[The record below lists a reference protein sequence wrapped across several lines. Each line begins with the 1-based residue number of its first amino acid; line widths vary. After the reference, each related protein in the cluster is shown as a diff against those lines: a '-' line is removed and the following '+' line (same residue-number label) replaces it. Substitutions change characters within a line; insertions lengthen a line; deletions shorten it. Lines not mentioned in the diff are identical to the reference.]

1 MKKLLQYLLCIIIL
15 AILVFGTIIFYERH
29 IVARSVIENEGEYV
43 VLLHGLGRTSL
54 SMQKLAVS
62 LSKNG
67 YRVINISYPSRS
79 DTVENLVKNN
89 LAIELDK
96 KYIDKNKK
104 INFVT
109 HSMGAAMI
117 RYYLVTYTV
126 ENLNRVVM
134 LAPPNSGGEAADR
147 WVNNRI
153 VNFLMG
159 PALAEMTTDQF
170 SFVNKL
176 PAPNYEVGIIAGKY
190 DKKVSL
196 ERAKLEGMKDFLAVE
211 RGHTWIMRDSAVAAA
226 VVKFL
231 NNGHF

>member
-1 MKKLLQYLLCIIIL
+1 MKKLLQYLLYIIIFAVL
-15 AILVFGTIIFYERH
+15 IFGATILYERH
-29 IVARSVIENEGEYV
+29 IVAKSVADNEGEYV

-79 DTVENLVKNN
+79 GTIENLVKNN
-89 LAIELDK
+89 IAVELDK

-109 HSMGAAMI
+109 HSMGAVMV
-117 RYYLVTYTV
+117 RYYLATHKA
-126 ENLNRVVM
+126 ENLHRVVM
-134 LAPPNSGGEAADR
+134 LAPPNGGGEAADR

-190 DKKVSL
+190 DKKVLL
-196 ERAKLEGMKDFLAVE
+196 ERTKLDGMKDFLAVE
-211 RGHTWIMRDSAVAAA
+211 QGHTWIMRDSAVAAA
-226 VVKFL
+226 VVSFL

>member
-117 RYYLVTYTV
+117 RYYLATYTV

-196 ERAKLEGMKDFLAVE
+196 ERTKLEGMKDFLAVE

>member
-1 MKKLLQYLLCIIIL
+1 MKKLLQYLLCIIIFAVL
-15 AILVFGTIIFYERH
+15 IFGAIVLYERH
-29 IVARSVIENEGEYV
+29 LVDKSITDNTGEYV

-79 DTVENLVKNN
+79 DTIENLVKNN

-109 HSMGAAMI
+109 HSMGAVMV
-117 RYYLVTYTV
+117 RYYLATHKV
-126 ENLNRVVM
+126 ENLHRVVM
-134 LAPPNSGGEAADR
+134 LSPPNRGGEAADR

-170 SFVNKL
+170 SFVNQL

-190 DKKVSL
+190 DKKVLL
-196 ERAKLEGMKDFLAVE
+196 ERAKLEGMKDFLVVE
-211 RGHTWIMRDSAVAAA
+211 QGHTWIMRDSAVAAA
-226 VVKFL
+226 IVKFL